1 MRNKLSIWVHLVW
14 STKKR
19 EPLVCDELRPLL
31 LHKVEEVAEL
41 KGYDVI
47 EANTMPDHVH
57 VLLRLHPSQN
67 ISDVVKHIKGITAH
81 WINQQQLS
89 PTNFEWQEGYGAFSV
104 SSFMVRKVVAYIQNQ
119 QKNHTERDFEN
130 EMMYLDI
137 LGKDV

>member
-19 EPLVCDELRPLL
+19 EPLVCDKLRPLL
-31 LHKVEEVAEL
+31 LKKVEEVAEL
-41 KGYDVI
+41 KGYDIV
-47 EANTMPDHVH
+47 EVNSMPDHVH
-57 VLLRLHPSQN
+57 VLLRLNPSQN

-81 WINQQQLS
+81 WINQQQLT

-104 SSFMVRKVVAYIQNQ
+104 SSFMVRKVIAYIQNQ
-119 QKNHTERDFEN
+119 QKYHTERDFEN